1 MQGSPL
7 VQRATFRD
15 VLNSTAIRDEAL
27 RSHLVFKLIRVELGK
42 APLLG
47 DVDLLAAGELEL
59 GSA

>member
-15 VLNSTAIRDEAL
+15 VLDSTAIGDESL
-27 RSHLVFKLIRVELGK
+27 RRHLVFKFICVELGES
-42 APLLG
+42 PLLG